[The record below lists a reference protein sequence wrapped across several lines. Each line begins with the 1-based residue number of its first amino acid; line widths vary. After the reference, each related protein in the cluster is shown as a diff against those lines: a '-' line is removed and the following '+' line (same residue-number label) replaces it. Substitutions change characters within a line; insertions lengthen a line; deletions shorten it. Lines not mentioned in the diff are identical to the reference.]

1 MQLPL
6 PAMNDTSIATLA
18 EVVQINCH
26 IADAEHAGDYT
37 MCTYLLKMREYFR
50 WEKALPFQSPLPN
63 DQVGDWL
70 VQREAMWDGLRGQSF
85 RPLVIDGRSYDPFD
99 SAGINEALLPR
110 KLVYSGGLGTSC
122 RPHFF
127 LARLLRRESHRDY
140 QILVAADEYA
150 RDLSAPPAMSH
161 DRIIYIRRE
170 SLRRML
176 WEKVEEWSWRKQEG
190 AMERAVSYYDFQRDV
205 DAALEAMTD
214 NETESVIL
222 HEIGEIKAGRVLG
235 EDWHRMLVELP
246 SSAAELMVRAVRD
259 HLADCVSTLPALIES
274 PTPACLHFYF
284 GNLRAMRKQLF
295 PELSRAYQR
304 WVEKD
309 DLAPLQE
316 AAARGM
322 RHWQDVALQMLD
334 VYHRHG
340 PECQTH
346 IERIAQDGRL

>member
-1 MQLPL
+1 
-6 PAMNDTSIATLA
+6 MNDISIAALA
-18 EVVQINCH
+18 EVVQANCH

-50 WEKALPFQSPLPN
+50 WEKRLPFQTKLPN

-70 VQREAMWDGLRGQSF
+70 VQREAMWERLRGQPF
-85 RPLVIDGRSYDPFD
+85 RPLVIGEHRYEPFD
-99 SAGINEALLPR
+99 SAAINSALLAQ
-110 KLVYSGGLGTSC
+110 KLVYSGGLGASC

-127 LARLLRRESHRDY
+127 LARLLRRESHQDY
-140 QILVAADEYA
+140 EILVAAEEFA

-161 DRIIYIRRE
+161 DQTIYIRRE

-190 AMERAVSYYDFQRDV
+190 AMGRAVAYYDFQRDV
-205 DAALEAMTD
+205 DSALEAMTD

-222 HEIGEIKAGRVLG
+222 HEIGEVKAGAMLG
-235 EDWHRMLVELP
+235 EEWHQMLAELP
-246 SSAAELMVRAVRD
+246 NSAAELMVRAVRD

-304 WVEKD
+304 WVEHD
-309 DLAPLQE
+309 NLESLQTVTE
-316 AAARGM
+316 RGM

-334 VYHRHG
+334 TYRRHG

-346 IERIAQDGRL
+346 IERIAQDSRL

>member
-1 MQLPL
+1 
-6 PAMNDTSIATLA
+6 MNDTALSALA
-18 EVVQINCH
+18 KVVQTNCH
-26 IADAEHAGDYT
+26 IADAEFAGNYT
-37 MCTYLLKMREYFR
+37 MCTYLLKMREYYR
-50 WEKALPFQSPLPN
+50 WEKRLPFQSALAN

-70 VQREAMWDGLRGQSF
+70 VEREAMWERLRGQPF
-85 RPLVIDGRSYDPFD
+85 LPLEIENQRYDAFS
-99 SAGINEALLPR
+99 SAAINEALLPQ
-110 KLVYSGGLGTSC
+110 KLVYSGGLGASC

-127 LARLLRRESHRDY
+127 LARLLRRECHQDY
-140 QILVAADEYA
+140 EILVAADEFA

-161 DRIIYIRRE
+161 GQTIYIRRE

-190 AMERAVSYYDFQRDV
+190 AMGRAVAYYDFQRDV
-205 DAALEAMTD
+205 DSALEAMTD

-222 HEIGEIKAGRVLG
+222 HEIGEVKAGATLG
-235 EDWHRMLVELP
+235 EEWHQMLVELP
-246 SSAAELMVRAVRD
+246 NSAAELMVRAVRD

-304 WVEKD
+304 WVEQD
-309 DLAPLQE
+309 NLESLQAVTE
-316 AAARGM
+316 QGV

-334 VYHRHG
+334 VYRRHG
-340 PECQTH
+340 PECQSH
-346 IERIAQDGRL
+346 IERIAQESRL